1 MVRPVRI
8 AERAAVGVAHDA
20 RDARGVRRLR
30 ALPPGAVHEPR
41 AARALVGRAG
51 VGLGSGWSRG
61 PANRQG
67 AVVVRAVV
75 VSFEYSAKTVSQL
88 CARSWPPLLCGG
100 GGRTGSFAY
109 TVSRSRKDGAI
120 LQMGQLINP
129 DNGKAVTPHTANS
142 DEWGF

>member
-1 MVRPVRI
+1 MSCLVRCSWLTVLV
-8 AERAAVGVAHDA
+8 AGVATANYMCTTCPLDIFA
-20 RDARGVRRLR
+20 QVMRGGRRIK
-30 ALPPGAVHEPR
+30 
-41 AARALVGRAG
+41 
-51 VGLGSGWSRG
+51 
-61 PANRQG
+61 
-67 AVVVRAVV
+67 VRAVV